1 MVTICSPHQ
10 RGHRELD
17 IFAIKRLVTMLT
29 LVFVALT
36 VTTVGVASPA
46 AAATASTSRA
56 NSALKS
62 VVPSAWRNAI
72 PNARATK
79 LISGKSSTSAYGKGI
94 WVSRFHAGQ
103 SKTVLRHNMAH
114 EFGHHIAFYYGS
126 QVVYGAAPK
135 GFPQGVKSIETWAD
149 CVATAFSG
157 LKKHGTNVSKPC
169 SKAGLR
175 WTKAWLKKG
184 PAAHPRTNASIHW

>member
-1 MVTICSPHQ
+1 MVTICNPHR

-17 IFAIKRLVTMLT
+17 IFAIRRLTTMLT
-29 LVFVALT
+29 LVIATLT

-46 AAATASTSRA
+46 SAAPASTSRA
-56 NSALKS
+56 NSALRS
-62 VVPSAWRNAI
+62 VVPAAWRNAI
-72 PNARATK
+72 PGARATR
-79 LISGKSSTSAYGKGI
+79 LISGTSSTSAYGRGI
-94 WVSRFHAGQ
+94 WVGRFHAAQ
-103 SKTVLRHNMAH
+103 RTSLLQHTMAH

-135 GFPQGVKSIETWAD
+135 GFPQGVTSVETWAD

-157 LKKHGTNVSKPC
+157 VVKHGTNLRKPC
-169 SKAGLR
+169 SKRGLR

-184 PAAHPRTNASIHW
+184 PAAHPRTNGRHA

>member
-1 MVTICSPHQ
+1 M
-10 RGHRELD
+10 
-17 IFAIKRLVTMLT
+17 FAAKRLTTMLA
-29 LVFVALT
+29 LVIAALT

-46 AAATASTSRA
+46 SAAKASTSRA
-56 NSALKS
+56 NSALQS

-72 PNARATK
+72 PNARATR
-79 LISGKSSTSAYGKGI
+79 LISGKSSTSAYRKGI
-94 WVSRFHAGQ
+94 RVARFHAAQ
-103 SKTVLRHNMAH
+103 PKRVLRHTMAH

-135 GFPQGVKSIETWAD
+135 GFPQGVKSVETWAD
-149 CVATAFSG
+149 CVAAALSG
-157 LKKHGTNVSKPC
+157 IDKHGTNVKKHC

-184 PAAHPRTNASIHW
+184 PAAHPRTNAAIRW

>member
-1 MVTICSPHQ
+1 M
-10 RGHRELD
+10 L
-17 IFAIKRLVTMLT
+17 ALVIA
-29 LVFVALT
+29 ALT
-36 VTTVGVASPA
+36 VTTVTTASPA
-46 AAATASTSRA
+46 SAATASTARA

-62 VVPSAWRNAI
+62 AVPAVWRHAI

-79 LISGKSSTSAYGKGI
+79 LISGKSSTSAYRKGI
-94 WVSRFHAGQ
+94 WVGRFHAAQGKSQ
-103 SKTVLRHNMAH
+103 LRHTMAH

-135 GFPQGVKSIETWAD
+135 GFPQGVTSVETWAD

-157 LKKHGTNVSKPC
+157 ITSHGTNVKKYC
-169 SKAGLR
+169 STAGLR

-184 PAAHPRTNASIHW
+184 PAAHPRTNAKIHW